1 MVLHLVPG
9 VADHCRVLPD
19 LAVAVL
25 LLLGAAEVPLVTGQ
39 PDVGPEQPDG
49 PGRQRRLVGECHL
62 VVGRE
67 LVGLQSTTGV

>member
-1 MVLHLVPG
+1 MKALTVPDARLPGLEVVVLHLVPG

-39 PDVGPEQPDG
+39 PDVGPK
-49 PGRQRRLVGECHL
+49 
-62 VVGRE
+62 
-67 LVGLQSTTGV
+67 